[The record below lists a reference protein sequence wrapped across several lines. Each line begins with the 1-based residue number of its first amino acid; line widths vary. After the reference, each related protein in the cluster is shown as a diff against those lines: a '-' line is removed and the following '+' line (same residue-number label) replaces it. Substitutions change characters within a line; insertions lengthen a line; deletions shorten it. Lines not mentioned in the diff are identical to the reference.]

1 MGKIFDR
8 NIGIIKIPNTNTEL
22 EIRTRH
28 LSIKS
33 AKMNNPNDSIKLAI
47 VSHGKITLI
56 LKITFGKRPQKS
68 FDILAKAGNSMGIF
82 KTGIYRVGMEQ
93 NDNKPE
99 KLIKK

>member
-8 NIGIIKIPNTNTEL
+8 NIGIIKIPNMNTEL

-28 LSIKS
+28 LLIKS

-47 VSHGKITLI
+47 VSHENITLI
-56 LKITFGKRPQKS
+56 LKITF
-68 FDILAKAGNSMGIF
+68 AEAGNSMGIF
-82 KTGIYRVGMEQ
+82 KTGIYGVGVEQ

-99 KLIKK
+99 MLIKK